1 MTETVEP
8 VRLAGSVLSRS
19 CHVCAFF
26 HSKEEE
32 YRVLMPF
39 IKDGFEKGDRAFHV
53 VDPNHRPDHLRRL
66 EQEGIDVA
74 DAEAKGQLE
83 VRRWQEAYIK
93 DDHFDQ
99 YRMIDTI
106 KEALDPAKKQPGKL
120 TRLVA
125 NMEWALEDLPGV
137 HDIVEYETR
146 LNLRPAGVPRPGHLH
161 LRPVPVRRQRG
172 DRHHADAPDGHHRRH
187 PAREPV
193 LRPAR
198 RDAEGTEGAGGR
210 EGRHEPSGRHPGS
223 RHGPSMDTSENAT
236 EENRRLRRTMRDLV
250 ALSTLPAVWT
260 GLGPDGIAR
269 SLADVLLNTL
279 SLDLIYVRLAGSAGE
294 GVVEVVR
301 SKHGPDAAHVE
312 AVRAALAPLLR
323 PDRAEPPATIPDPF
337 GAGTLHVAVTRFGVG
352 DDHGVLVAGSRSA
365 DFPTEQD
372 RLLLG
377 VGANQTAIV
386 VQRRRAEEAL
396 RASERA
402 VRPVHAAPARPGV
415 DQGLAGALRLRQ
427 RRRRAGLPARR
438 GTSLYGK
445 TDEEVFPPET
455 AAQFRENDRRA
466 LASGAGVQVIETLE
480 HEDGVVHH
488 SLVSKFPIP
497 GPDGGAALVGGMAID
512 ITDRMQMEEALKEA
526 DRRKDEFLA
535 MLAHEL
541 RNPLAPIR
549 NALHLM
555 KQPGGDGRDVEADAG
570 DDRAAGGR
578 TWPGWSTTCWTS
590 PASPGARSSCARSA
604 STWPPVGAAG
614 GRDGPPADR
623 ASAATS

>member
-1 MTETVEP
+1 MTETMQP

-53 VDPNHRPDHLRRL
+53 VDPKHRPDHLRRL

-99 YRMIDTI
+99 YRMIATI

-146 LNLRPAGVPRPGHLH
+146 LNHVLPEYHDPVDLH

-172 DRHHADAPDGHHRRH
+172 HRHHADAPDGHHRRH

-210 EGRHEPSGRHPGS
+210 EGRRLSAQPSPEVG
-223 RHGPSMDTSENAT
+223 MDRTWTRQTNAL

-260 GLGPDGIAR
+260 GLGPEGIAR

-279 SLDLIYVRLAGSAGE
+279 SLDLDLRPAG
-294 GVVEVVR
+294 
-301 SKHGPDAAHVE
+301 GPD
-312 AVRAALAPLLR
+312 RGGGGRGRPQQAPPRRR
-323 PDRAEPPATIPDPF
+323 PRRG
-337 GAGTLHVAVTRFGVG
+337 GAGG
-352 DDHGVLVAGSRSA
+352 
-365 DFPTEQD
+365 
-372 RLLLG
+372 
-377 VGANQTAIV
+377 
-386 VQRRRAEEAL
+386 
-396 RASERA
+396 
-402 VRPVHAAPARPGV
+402 ARP
-415 DQGLAGALRLRQ
+415 A
-427 RRRRAGLPARR
+427 ARCPTGPSR
-438 GTSLYGK
+438 
-445 TDEEVFPPET
+445 PPPSPT
-455 AAQFRENDRRA
+455 R
-466 LASGAGVQVIETLE
+466 SGAGRCT
-480 HEDGVVHH
+480 
-488 SLVSKFPIP
+488 SPSP
-497 GPDGGAALVGGMAID
+497 GSASATTTGFSSPAPATPTSRPSRTGCCSASGPTRRPSSSSGGGPRSRCGSSGSGCG
-512 ITDRMQMEEALKEA
+512 
-526 DRRKDEFLA
+526 RR
-535 MLAHEL
+535 
-541 RNPLAPIR
+541 
-549 NALHLM
+549 
-555 KQPGGDGRDVEADAG
+555 
-570 DDRAAGGR
+570 
-578 TWPGWSTTCWTS
+578 S
-590 PASPGARSSCARSA
+590 PASAMRSSPPTPRAA
-604 STWPPVGAAG
+604 SP
-614 GRDGPPADR
+614 
-623 ASAATS
+623 S